1 MAIGDFFT
9 FGPINAGGVYQ
20 NFVPAGGDKWLC
32 LSMGSGT
39 VGTLYVY
46 DGVTQSNCCV
56 GSLSPASNNGAWDI
70 GNLKAVFD
78 NTDYCRL
85 NSANQVHAMFVQ
97 VE

>member
-9 FGPINAGGVYQ
+9 FGPVNAAGVYQ
-20 NFVPAGGDKWLC
+20 NFQPAAGEKWMC

-39 VGTLYVY
+39 LGTLYVY
-46 DGVTQSNCCV
+46 DGVTQSNCV
-56 GSLSPASNNGAWDI
+56 VYPIPPAVVSGATFNSMKVI
-70 GNLKAVFD
+70 FD

-85 NSANQVHAMFVQ
+85 NSANQVHAMFIQ